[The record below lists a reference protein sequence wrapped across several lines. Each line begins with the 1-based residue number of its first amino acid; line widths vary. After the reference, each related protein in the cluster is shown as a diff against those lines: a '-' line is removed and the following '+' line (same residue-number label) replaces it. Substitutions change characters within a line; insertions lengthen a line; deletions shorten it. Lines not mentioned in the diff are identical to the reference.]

1 MKITG
6 LDALI
11 RDMKELEKAVGD
23 LDGDIAHV
31 TFDPHDPQSIEQAIQ
46 QLYAAIDDK
55 VASYAH
61 NEIVVNVAEELKETG
76 RNNILERAAA
86 ARLEGEDVE

>member
-1 MKITG
+1 MKTTG

-11 RDMKELEKAVGD
+11 RDMKELERAVGD
-23 LDGDIAHV
+23 LDGEIAHV

-46 QLYAAIDDK
+46 QLYTAIDDK
-55 VASYAH
+55 VAGYAH
-61 NEIVVNVAEELKETG
+61 NKMVAKVAEEFKEAG

-86 ARLEGEDVE
+86 ARLEGEGVE

>member
-1 MKITG
+1 MDITG
-6 LDALI
+6 LDALV
-11 RDMKELEKAVGD
+11 RDMKELEKAVAE
-23 LDGDIAHV
+23 LDGDIARV
-31 TFDPHDPQSIEQAIQ
+31 SFDPHDPQSIEQAIQ

-61 NEIVVNVAEELKETG
+61 NEVVVSIAKHLKETG

-86 ARLEGEDVE
+86 ARLEGEDLE